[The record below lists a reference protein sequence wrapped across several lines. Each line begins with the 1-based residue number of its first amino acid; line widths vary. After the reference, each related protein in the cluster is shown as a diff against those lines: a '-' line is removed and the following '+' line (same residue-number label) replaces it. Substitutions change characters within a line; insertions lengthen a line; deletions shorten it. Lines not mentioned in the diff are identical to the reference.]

1 MGTDAAFATLGI
13 AVGAQP
19 IEITRAFRA
28 LSRQSHPDTG
38 GERSVFVTVV
48 AAYRTLQRAGLVRA
62 ESTADAEAPG
72 TGVPIGAKGPVAD
85 DGGGRGQRASRV
97 PGPADRHYRRFLD
110 GLDRAAA
117 MPEWATAMPEWA
129 TAMPD
134 WATAAPNRRIDPP
147 ASRNQRVDQAAVAGA
162 TFAEILDREL
172 LRVS

>member
-28 LSRQSHPDTG
+28 LSRRSHPDTG
-38 GERSVFVTVV
+38 GEPAVFAKVV

-62 ESTADAEAPG
+62 EPIVDTDAPSADSPAEALG
-72 TGVPIGAKGPVAD
+72 MVPT
-85 DGGGRGQRASRV
+85 GRGQRTSRV

-117 MPEWATAMPEWA
+117 MPDVWIERP
-129 TAMPD
+129 
-134 WATAAPNRRIDPP
+134 APRRLV
-147 ASRNQRVDQAAVAGA
+147 VDETRVAGA

>member
-13 AVGAQP
+13 AVGVQP

-28 LSRQSHPDTG
+28 LSRRSHPDTG
-38 GERSVFVTVV
+38 GQPAVFATIV

-62 ESTADAEAPG
+62 DRSPVKPAPAS
-72 TGVPIGAKGPVAD
+72 GVPIGPTGPVP
-85 DGGGRGQRASRV
+85 DGGGRCQRSGRV
-97 PGPADRHYRRFLD
+97 PSSADRHYRRFLD

-117 MPEWATAMPEWA
+117 MPGWAA
-129 TAMPD
+129 AMPD
-134 WATAAPNRRIDPP
+134 WAAAMPEWTSPNADRWIDPP
-147 ASRNQRVDQAAVAGA
+147 PSRRHSVDQTAVAGA

>member
-28 LSRQSHPDTG
+28 LSRRSHPDTG
-38 GERSVFVTVV
+38 GEPAVFAKVV

-62 ESTADAEAPG
+62 ESIVDSESPRSDSLAEAI
-72 TGVPIGAKGPVAD
+72 GVVST
-85 DGGGRGQRASRV
+85 GGGRRTSRV

-117 MPEWATAMPEWA
+117 T
-129 TAMPD
+129 PD
-134 WATAAPNRRIDPP
+134 LWIDRLAPRRLVVEET
-147 ASRNQRVDQAAVAGA
+147 RVAGP

>member
-28 LSRQSHPDTG
+28 LSRRSHPDTG
-38 GERSVFVTVV
+38 GEPAVFDKVV

-62 ESTADAEAPG
+62 EPIVDTDAPGVDGPAEALD
-72 TGVPIGAKGPVAD
+72 VVLKGP
-85 DGGGRGQRASRV
+85 GQRTSHV

-117 MPEWATAMPEWA
+117 MPDLWIERP
-129 TAMPD
+129 
-134 WATAAPNRRIDPP
+134 APRR
-147 ASRNQRVDQAAVAGA
+147 RVVEETRVAGA

-172 LRVS
+172 QRVS

>member
-38 GERSVFVTVV
+38 GEPSVFATVV

-62 ESTADAEAPG
+62 ESTADAEAAG
-72 TGVPIGAKGPVAD
+72 TGVPIGARGPVPD
-85 DGGGRGQRASRV
+85 DGGGRGQRTSRV
-97 PGPADRHYRRFLD
+97 PGPADRHYRRLLD
-110 GLDRAAA
+110 GLDRAA
-117 MPEWATAMPEWA
+117 
-129 TAMPD
+129 AMPD

-147 ASRNQRVDQAAVAGA
+147 ALRNQRVDQAAVAGA

>member
-28 LSRQSHPDTG
+28 LSRQSHPDIG
-38 GERSVFVTVV
+38 GEPAVFAAVVT
-48 AAYRTLQRAGLVRA
+48 AYRSLQRAGLVRA
-62 ESTADAEAPG
+62 ERSADGDEWREDNSIEAARVVPRRRDPRLGRMPG
-72 TGVPIGAKGPVAD
+72 APE
-85 DGGGRGQRASRV
+85 
-97 PGPADRHYRRFLD
+97 RHYRRFLD

-117 MPEWATAMPEWA
+117 MP
-129 TAMPD
+129 D
-134 WATAAPNRRIDPP
+134 LRIDPP
-147 ASRNQRVDQAAVAGA
+147 APRRHVIDEPRWAGA

>member
-28 LSRQSHPDTG
+28 RSRQSHPDAG
-38 GERSVFVTVV
+38 GEPAAFATVV

-62 ESTADAEAPG
+62 EPCVDTESPDLDSPTEAPG
-72 TGVPIGAKGPVAD
+72 VVPT
-85 DGGGRGQRASRV
+85 GRGLRTSRV
-97 PGPADRHYRRFLD
+97 TGPADRHYRRFLD

-117 MPEWATAMPEWA
+117 MPDVWIERP
-129 TAMPD
+129 
-134 WATAAPNRRIDPP
+134 APRRLV
-147 ASRNQRVDQAAVAGA
+147 VDETRVAGA

>member
-28 LSRQSHPDTG
+28 LSRRSHPDSG
-38 GERSVFVTVV
+38 GEPAVFAKVV

-62 ESTADAEAPG
+62 EPIVDTVAPGVDRPAGATDVVSTAR
-72 TGVPIGAKGPVAD
+72 VP
-85 DGGGRGQRASRV
+85 RTRRV

-117 MPEWATAMPEWA
+117 MPDLWI
-129 TAMPD
+129 D
-134 WATAAPNRRIDPP
+134 RSAPHRPV
-147 ASRNQRVDQAAVAGA
+147 VDETRVAGA

>member
-1 MGTDAAFATLGI
+1 MGTDAALATLGI

-19 IEITRAFRA
+19 IEITQAFRA
-28 LSRQSHPDTG
+28 LSRRSHPDAG
-38 GERSVFVTVV
+38 GEPAVFANVV

-62 ESTADAEAPG
+62 EPIVGTESPSVGALAETLGVVSSGRAQR
-72 TGVPIGAKGPVAD
+72 TG
-85 DGGGRGQRASRV
+85 RV

-117 MPEWATAMPEWA
+117 MPGLSIDRP
-129 TAMPD
+129 
-134 WATAAPNRRIDPP
+134 APRCPVIDET
-147 ASRNQRVDQAAVAGA
+147 RVAGA

>member
-19 IEITRAFRA
+19 IEITRDFRA

-38 GERSVFVTVV
+38 GGEPSVFATVV
-48 AAYRTLQRAGLVRA
+48 AAYRTLQRAGLVRT
-62 ESTADAEAPG
+62 ESTVDAEAPSA
-72 TGVPIGAKGPVAD
+72 GVPIGATGAVPD
-85 DGGGRGQRASRV
+85 GGGGRGQRTSRV

-110 GLDRAAA
+110 GLDR
-117 MPEWATAMPEWA
+117 TA
-129 TAMPD
+129 AMPD
-134 WATAAPNRRIDPP
+134 WTSPNADRGIQPPACRHRIDQTAA
-147 ASRNQRVDQAAVAGA
+147 AGA

>member
-38 GERSVFVTVV
+38 GEPTVFAAVV

-62 ESTADAEAPG
+62 ETIVDTQSPSADSPAEAIVVS
-72 TGVPIGAKGPVAD
+72 T
-85 DGGGRGQRASRV
+85 GGGRRPSRV

-110 GLDRAAA
+110 GLERAA
-117 MPEWATAMPEWA
+117 T
-129 TAMPD
+129 MPD
-134 WATAAPNRRIDPP
+134 LWIDRPALRRLVVEET
-147 ASRNQRVDQAAVAGA
+147 REAGP